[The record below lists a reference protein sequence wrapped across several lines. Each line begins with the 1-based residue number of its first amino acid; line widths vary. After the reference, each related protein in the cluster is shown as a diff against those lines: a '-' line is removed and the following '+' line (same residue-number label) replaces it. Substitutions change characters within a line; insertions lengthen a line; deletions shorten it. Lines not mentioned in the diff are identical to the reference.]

1 MQVRENFFVHPYNAH
16 HNVRLCGG
24 FKVKIVTYNQDI
36 MVLLEDISDLIQIRS
51 TDLQSLVRD
60 STICYH
66 PSIFYRH
73 MDRFVL

>member
-1 MQVRENFFVHPYNAH
+1 
-16 HNVRLCGG
+16 
-24 FKVKIVTYNQDI
+24 

-66 PSIFYRH
+66 PSIFYCH
-73 MDRFVL
+73 MDRFVLWSLQHLKFSPYS